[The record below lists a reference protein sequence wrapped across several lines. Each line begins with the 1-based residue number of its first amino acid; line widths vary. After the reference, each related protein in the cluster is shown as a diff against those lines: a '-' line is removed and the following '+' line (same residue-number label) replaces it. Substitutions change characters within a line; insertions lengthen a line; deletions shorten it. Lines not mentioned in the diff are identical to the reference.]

1 MDNTPYDD
9 VFRTL
14 LTDCTELM
22 IPVVNEIFH
31 THYTGKETIC
41 LLQNEHFIKM
51 PDGSEQER
59 ITDSSFEIISS
70 EETSMPQVLKN
81 QLYGGSA
88 GCNTAQR
95 KRYHIECQSTE
106 DGSMIV
112 RMFEYDTQLALENRE
127 FTSNILTVQFPDSA
141 IVSLRHTKN
150 TPEEM
155 TVKVLTPGGRVSYT
169 VPVLKVKRYTIH
181 ELFERKLFFL
191 IPFHIFAYEK
201 DFKELEENKKKLK
214 QLEAEYASIRERLE
228 IACQMGDLNRYAKA
242 AILDMSRKVIEHL
255 AVKYKN
261 VAKGV
266 SRTMGGKVL
275 NYEAKD
281 ILNRGRREG
290 EEYTKIQ
297 IATKLLSMG
306 NDIKSV
312 AELAELPQET
322 VEKLAQSISKE
333 EKQASGET
341 ALSNGSKALL
351 LSFQVGA
358 DTTSEN
364 KISVT
369 MDSMS
374 AKSIGVD
381 GIQVTGSDSTNADK
395 AVDTISDA
403 IKKVSKQRSALGAVQ
418 NRLEHTISNLDNVV
432 ENTTS
437 AESRIRDTDMAEEM
451 VSYSKNNILMQAGQS
466 MLAQANQQNQGV
478 LSLLQ

>member
-31 THYTGKETIC
+31 TKYTGKETIC

-59 ITDSSFEIISS
+59 ITDSSFEIIS
-70 EETSMPQVLKN
+70 EETAPI
-81 QLYGGSA
+81 
-88 GCNTAQR
+88 AQGQK

-127 FTSNILTVQFPDSA
+127 FISNILTVQFPDSA

-155 TVKVLTPGGRVSYT
+155 MVKVLTPGGKVSYT

-181 ELFERKLFFL
+181 ELFEKKLFFL

-201 DFKELEENKKKLK
+201 NFKELEENKKKLK

-242 AILDMSRKVIEHL
+242 AILDMSRKVIEHI

-266 SRTMGGKVL
+266 SQKMGGKVL

-297 IATKLLSMG
+297 IATKLLNMG

-312 AELAELPQET
+312 AEIAELPQET

-333 EKQASGET
+333 EK
-341 ALSNGSKALL
+341 
-351 LSFQVGA
+351 
-358 DTTSEN
+358 
-364 KISVT
+364 
-369 MDSMS
+369 
-374 AKSIGVD
+374 
-381 GIQVTGSDSTNADK
+381 
-395 AVDTISDA
+395 
-403 IKKVSKQRSALGAVQ
+403 
-418 NRLEHTISNLDNVV
+418 
-432 ENTTS
+432 
-437 AESRIRDTDMAEEM
+437 
-451 VSYSKNNILMQAGQS
+451 
-466 MLAQANQQNQGV
+466 
-478 LSLLQ
+478 

>member
-1 MDNTPYDD
+1 
-9 VFRTL
+9 
-14 LTDCTELM
+14 
-22 IPVVNEIFH
+22 
-31 THYTGKETIC
+31 
-41 LLQNEHFIKM
+41 M

-59 ITDSSFEIISS
+59 ITDSSFEIIS
-70 EETSMPQVLKN
+70 EETAPI
-81 QLYGGSA
+81 
-88 GCNTAQR
+88 AQGQK

-169 VPVLKVKRYTIH
+169 VPVLKIKRYTIH

-281 ILNRGRREG
+281 ILNRGRAEG
-290 EEYTKIQ
+290 EAEG
-297 IATKLLSMG
+297 LPG
-306 NDIKSV
+306 CSV
-312 AELAELPQET
+312 RRNFCEW
-322 VEKLAQSISKE
+322 EKV
-333 EKQASGET
+333 
-341 ALSNGSKALL
+341 
-351 LSFQVGA
+351 FQ
-358 DTTSEN
+358 
-364 KISVT
+364 
-369 MDSMS
+369 M
-374 AKSIGVD
+374 
-381 GIQVTGSDSTNADK
+381 
-395 AVDTISDA
+395 
-403 IKKVSKQRSALGAVQ
+403 
-418 NRLEHTISNLDNVV
+418 
-432 ENTTS
+432 
-437 AESRIRDTDMAEEM
+437 
-451 VSYSKNNILMQAGQS
+451 
-466 MLAQANQQNQGV
+466 
-478 LSLLQ
+478 

>member
-59 ITDSSFEIISS
+59 ITDSSFEIIS
-70 EETSMPQVLKN
+70 EETAPIAQVQK
-81 QLYGGSA
+81 
-88 GCNTAQR
+88 

-106 DGSMIV
+106 DGTMIV
-112 RMFEYDTQLALENRE
+112 RMFEYDTQLALENRAL
-127 FTSNILTVQFPDSA
+127 TSNTLTVQFPDSA

-155 TVKVLTPGGRVSYT
+155 IVKVLTPGGRVSYT

-181 ELFERKLFFL
+181 ELFEKKLFFL

-201 DFKELEENKKKLK
+201 NFKELEENKKKLK

-242 AILDMSRKVIEHL
+242 AILDMSRKVIEHI

-297 IATKLLSMG
+297 IATKLLNMG

-333 EKQASGET
+333 EK
-341 ALSNGSKALL
+341 
-351 LSFQVGA
+351 
-358 DTTSEN
+358 
-364 KISVT
+364 
-369 MDSMS
+369 
-374 AKSIGVD
+374 
-381 GIQVTGSDSTNADK
+381 
-395 AVDTISDA
+395 
-403 IKKVSKQRSALGAVQ
+403 
-418 NRLEHTISNLDNVV
+418 
-432 ENTTS
+432 
-437 AESRIRDTDMAEEM
+437 
-451 VSYSKNNILMQAGQS
+451 
-466 MLAQANQQNQGV
+466 
-478 LSLLQ
+478 

>member
-31 THYTGKETIC
+31 TKYTGKETPI
-41 LLQNEHFIKM
+41 
-51 PDGSEQER
+51 
-59 ITDSSFEIISS
+59 
-70 EETSMPQVLKN
+70 PQPLKN

-127 FTSNILTVQFPDSA
+127 FISNILTVQFPDSA

-169 VPVLKVKRYTIH
+169 VPVLKIKRYTIH
-181 ELFERKLFFL
+181 ELFEKKLFFL

-281 ILNRGRREG
+281 ILNRGRAEGRMEGRREG

-297 IATKLLSMG
+297 IATKLLNMG

-333 EKQASGET
+333 EK
-341 ALSNGSKALL
+341 
-351 LSFQVGA
+351 
-358 DTTSEN
+358 
-364 KISVT
+364 
-369 MDSMS
+369 
-374 AKSIGVD
+374 
-381 GIQVTGSDSTNADK
+381 
-395 AVDTISDA
+395 
-403 IKKVSKQRSALGAVQ
+403 
-418 NRLEHTISNLDNVV
+418 
-432 ENTTS
+432 
-437 AESRIRDTDMAEEM
+437 
-451 VSYSKNNILMQAGQS
+451 
-466 MLAQANQQNQGV
+466 
-478 LSLLQ
+478 

>member
-31 THYTGKETIC
+31 TKYTGKETIC

-59 ITDSSFEIISS
+59 ITDSSFEIIS
-70 EETSMPQVLKN
+70 EETAPI
-81 QLYGGSA
+81 
-88 GCNTAQR
+88 AQGQK

-106 DGSMIV
+106 DGTMIV

-155 TVKVLTPGGRVSYT
+155 TVKVLTPGGKVSYT
-169 VPVLKVKRYTIH
+169 VPILKVKRYTIH
-181 ELFERKLFFL
+181 ELFEKKLFFL

-201 DFKELEENKKKLK
+201 NFKELEENKKKLK

-242 AILDMSRKVIEHL
+242 AILDMSRKVIEHI

-281 ILNRGRREG
+281 ILNRGRAEGRREG
-290 EEYTKIQ
+290 EASGIRIGEERTKIQ
-297 IATKLLSMG
+297 IATKLLNMG

-333 EKQASGET
+333 EK
-341 ALSNGSKALL
+341 
-351 LSFQVGA
+351 
-358 DTTSEN
+358 
-364 KISVT
+364 
-369 MDSMS
+369 
-374 AKSIGVD
+374 
-381 GIQVTGSDSTNADK
+381 
-395 AVDTISDA
+395 
-403 IKKVSKQRSALGAVQ
+403 
-418 NRLEHTISNLDNVV
+418 
-432 ENTTS
+432 
-437 AESRIRDTDMAEEM
+437 
-451 VSYSKNNILMQAGQS
+451 
-466 MLAQANQQNQGV
+466 
-478 LSLLQ
+478 

>member
-59 ITDSSFEIISS
+59 ITDSSFEIIS
-70 EETSMPQVLKN
+70 EETAPIAQVQK
-81 QLYGGSA
+81 
-88 GCNTAQR
+88 

-106 DGSMIV
+106 DGTMIV
-112 RMFEYDTQLALENRE
+112 RMFEYDTQLALENRAL
-127 FTSNILTVQFPDSA
+127 TSNTLTVQFPDSA

-155 TVKVLTPGGRVSYT
+155 IVKVLTPGGRVSYT

-297 IATKLLSMG
+297 IATKLLNMG

-333 EKQASGET
+333 EK
-341 ALSNGSKALL
+341 
-351 LSFQVGA
+351 
-358 DTTSEN
+358 
-364 KISVT
+364 
-369 MDSMS
+369 
-374 AKSIGVD
+374 
-381 GIQVTGSDSTNADK
+381 
-395 AVDTISDA
+395 
-403 IKKVSKQRSALGAVQ
+403 
-418 NRLEHTISNLDNVV
+418 
-432 ENTTS
+432 
-437 AESRIRDTDMAEEM
+437 
-451 VSYSKNNILMQAGQS
+451 
-466 MLAQANQQNQGV
+466 
-478 LSLLQ
+478 